1 MNAIGAGLVWSG
13 VQATLLVLA
22 GGVVYAVLRR
32 RSPAAGSLAA
42 LALLVIAIGFSML
55 ALSPW
60 PNWWRLRV
68 VAANAAEQVAND
80 AKAPDSP
87 ASSAKTDGGNTRELA
102 ASGAQPIAT
111 ESFDAV
117 TWARTFWRNV
127 VDGLNEPT
135 RSDVP
140 TAWRWPSVAA
150 WLLIVGVGLG
160 FARLAIGL
168 FAVER
173 YRRRTTPVNDGP
185 LLTLLEATC
194 ERLECARRIELRESP
209 EIVSP
214 ATVGWRR
221 PLILLPFEW
230 REWSEGEQRA
240 VLAHEVAHVA
250 RGDFAGWL
258 AAQVSV
264 ALYFYNPLVHWLAR
278 QLRLEQELAADACG
292 AVAAGGSGA
301 YLTTLAGMALRQDNR
316 KSTWGAR
323 PFLPVRG
330 TLLRRIEMLR
340 DRKPIST
347 FTFSTPKRI
356 ALWSTLA
363 GLGLVIAGVRSPG
376 AATAQA
382 APGDDEL
389 GVQGATAVK
398 PIDLAFVPDNA
409 ALVVA
414 VRPGE
419 LMKTAAGKLIWQANM
434 SAGRSDAGPASI
446 EQKLGLPISD
456 IEYVKFIID
465 DFPSLFRGSNP
476 FSRIVLRATKPHD
489 WSKFAAEVIVPNP
502 IPVDLLGG
510 KKYFKPGPQEAV
522 VRDYSPPPFCYFMPD
537 DRTIIFAPEQE
548 MPLLFAASV
557 NPGPEPK
564 WVKSWQRAATGSLAF
579 MLDVDSLRKSLQ
591 RSLSVLRE
599 IEPRTKQLSGGSD
612 AAMIALTAPL
622 WQDASRLFVGTDIA
636 DKKLG
641 LLALAECRSDN
652 AAEHVQQTSQ
662 ALITFALNGLAMAD
676 KMETHGPAEMVQIK
690 KTLLGAAEELLKQA
704 KVSRDGSTVVVKSE
718 GSGAMVLAVA
728 SIAMPAIQK
737 SRESASRNQSMN
749 NMKQIALAMLNFENA
764 TRRFPAQAFGRP
776 NGDTPRLSW
785 RVRILPHLGEV
796 DLYKQFHLDEPWDSE
811 HNKTLI
817 SKMPDVFRSP
827 PDERPTTSASY
838 YVLTGPKTMFS
849 GRDGMKISDITGGAS
864 STIMFV
870 EAKRDIPW
878 TKPQDIDY
886 DPAKPL
892 PKLGG
897 HFPGGF
903 VTAFVDGS
911 VRWIADQ
918 TRDDVIRALID
929 PTGDKTNTDLNGPN
943 ATSTLTPQG
952 EQRADPTKSR

>member
-1 MNAIGAGLVWSG
+1 MNAIGAGLVWTG
-13 VQATLLVLA
+13 VQVTLLVLA

-42 LALLVIAIGFSML
+42 LALLVIAIGFSLL
-55 ALSPW
+55 AVSPW
-60 PNWWRLRV
+60 PNWWRLSV
-68 VAANAAEQVAND
+68 VSANAAEQVAND

-102 ASGAQPIAT
+102 ASGTQPIAT

-117 TWARTFWRNV
+117 TWARTFWKNV

-135 RSDVP
+135 RSDAP
-140 TAWRWPSVAA
+140 TAWRWPSFAA

-160 FARLAIGL
+160 LARLAIGL

-221 PLILLPFEW
+221 PFILLPFEW
-230 REWSEGEQRA
+230 REWSEGERRA

-316 KSTWGAR
+316 KPTWGAR

-363 GLGLVIAGVRSPG
+363 ALGLVIAGLRGPG

-382 APGDDEL
+382 APGDGEL
-389 GVQGATAVK
+389 GVQGAADAK
-398 PIDLAFVPDNA
+398 PIDLTYVPGDA
-409 ALVVA
+409 AMVVA
-414 VRPGE
+414 VRPGDV
-419 LMKTAAGKLIWQANM
+419 MKTAAAKLVWQAVPDSEPM
-434 SAGRSDAGPASI
+434 KI
-446 EQKLGLPISD
+446 ERTLGLPIAD
-456 IEYVKFIID
+456 IEYVKFIMG
-465 DFPSLFRGSNP
+465 DFPSNGHNP
-476 FSRIVLRATKPHD
+476 FPRIVLRAAKPHD
-489 WSKFAAEVIVPNP
+489 WSKFAATIVSDPV
-502 IPVDLLGG
+502 PVDLLGG
-510 KKYFKPGPQEAV
+510 KKYFKPAKPVDAGPGGFN
-522 VRDYSPPPFCYFMPD
+522 PPPFCYFAPD
-537 DRTIIFAPEQE
+537 DRTVIFATEQE
-548 MPLLFAASV
+548 MPILFAASV
-557 NPGPEPK
+557 NPGPDPK
-564 WVKSWQRAATGSLAF
+564 WAPTWQRASTGGLAV
-579 MLDVDSLRKSLQ
+579 MLNVENLR
-591 RSLSVLRE
+591 RH
-599 IEPRTKQLSGGSD
+599 IEPLKPASGGPD
-612 AAMIALTAPL
+612 AAIMSMMAPL
-622 WQDASRLFVGTDIA
+622 WQDANRLFVGTDIA

-641 LLALAECRSDN
+641 LLALAECPSEK
-652 AAEHVQQTSQ
+652 AAGRVQRTTQ
-662 ALITFALNGLAMAD
+662 ALITFALNGLVMAD
-676 KMETHGPAEMVQIK
+676 KMDTHGPAEMVQIK
-690 KTLLGAAEELLKQA
+690 KTLLGAADELLKQA

-718 GSGAMVLAVA
+718 GSGATVLAVA
-728 SIAMPAIQK
+728 SIALPAIQK
-737 SRESASRNQSMN
+737 SRESASRIQSMN
-749 NMKQIALAMLNFENA
+749 NMKQIALAMLNFEIA

-796 DLYKQFHLDEPWDSE
+796 DLYKQFHFDEPWDSE

-849 GRDGMKISDITGGAS
+849 GKDGMKISDITGGAS
-864 STIMFV
+864 NTIMFV

-878 TKPQDIDY
+878 TKPEDIDY

-918 TRDDVIRALID
+918 TPADVIRALID
-929 PTGDKTNTDLNGPN
+929 PTGDKWNTDLNGPQ

-952 EQRADPTKSR
+952 EQPADPTKSR